1 MCYRTG
7 KLKTKT
13 LPFWAH
19 WLHVIW
25 EKCTVYKCVKCT
37 TSSNVV
43 PLCQEW
49 VFCSGVCGVHP
60 VWNSWRCPG
69 LWLADTWKGSQEL
82 LSEHATSPTI
92 QSVIWETVMMPLKQV
107 NEGMEAWVI
116 NRCVLFVFHWRKQG
130 DWTTAQI
137 DTCDATKYPE
147 NKMKHGEYRAK
158 KYGKQQ
164 KRRIKR
170 ITGKKMT
177 W

>member
-1 MCYRTG
+1 
-7 KLKTKT
+7 
-13 LPFWAH
+13 
-19 WLHVIW
+19 
-25 EKCTVYKCVKCT
+25 
-37 TSSNVV
+37 
-43 PLCQEW
+43 
-49 VFCSGVCGVHP
+49 
-60 VWNSWRCPG
+60 
-69 LWLADTWKGSQEL
+69 
-82 LSEHATSPTI
+82 
-92 QSVIWETVMMPLKQV
+92 MMPLKQV

-130 DWTTAQI
+130 DWTTAQK

>member
-13 LPFWAH
+13 LSFWAH

-147 NKMKHGEYRAK
+147 N
-158 KYGKQQ
+158 
-164 KRRIKR
+164 
-170 ITGKKMT
+170 
-177 W
+177 